1 MQAMHRK
8 VDEAKIGPGVELRDP
23 VRLELLRRLQGLLG
37 ANQQVSRGAQ
47 AALLLCDIRYLEE
60 QCQVL
65 DNGVETGTGNLR
77 YLLSNPVRENDI
89 VSKWCQ
95 KPDLSS
101 TTSSARARS
110 LRRNNNPEPSPLQ
123 QAMPSTEPQVA
134 QEQESRPLKR
144 KQSAAWSASTGSS
157 KSRSHSVRQK
167 CKERDDFKCIVTKS
181 AGPVD
186 AAHIFPN
193 SLNESDSRANFL
205 GLLRQLW
212 VQRIGKWESRLKNG
226 TEFVENELTLSPS
239 LHWYHSKGLF
249 GLQPIEATSDG
260 KSLKLGFYWLDKRQT
275 GKSSEMVDLM
285 DIPTLAHDFQP
296 KDIAICSSRDEHII
310 RSGEVIELITED
322 PEKRP
327 LPDWDLLEMQWVLQR
342 LTALKGAADVPDT
355 ILDDSDD
362 NDCEES
368 TCLGYEEMEQDDDSS
383 EECDEHEESWR
394 RARLN
399 DWVGQIQP
407 QTCV

>member
-37 ANQQVSRGAQ
+37 ADHQVSRGAQ

-60 QCQVL
+60 HYQTL
-65 DNGVETGTGNLR
+65 DNAVGTGKVTIQASVSSL
-77 YLLSNPVRENDI
+77 PEVDKI

-101 TTSSARARS
+101 TISSARARS

-123 QAMPSTEPQVA
+123 QAMPSTEPQAA
-134 QEQESRPLKR
+134 QEQEDRLKR

-157 KSRSHSVRQK
+157 QSRSTPVGSECQA
-167 CKERDDFKCIVTKS
+167 RDDFKCIVTKS
-181 AGPVD
+181 AGPIDVV
-186 AAHIFPN
+186 HIFPA
-193 SLNESDSRANFL
+193 SLNESDDRANFF

-212 VQRIGKWESRLKNG
+212 VQRIGKWEGRLKNG

-239 LHWYHSKGLF
+239 LRRYHSKGLF

-260 KSLKLGFYWLDKRQT
+260 KSLKLGFYWLDKCQT
-275 GKSSEMVDLM
+275 GKSSDMVDLM
-285 DIPTLAHDFQP
+285 DIPTLAHDFRP
-296 KDIAICSSRDEHII
+296 KDIAICSSQDEHII

-322 PEKRP
+322 PEELP

-362 NDCEES
+362 
-368 TCLGYEEMEQDDDSS
+368 S
-383 EECDEHEESWR
+383 E
-394 RARLN
+394 
-399 DWVGQIQP
+399 
-407 QTCV
+407 